1 MKRNL
6 VLRKYG
12 YKSLYK
18 RKIIQIGYTAWLYD
32 VVYMSLIRNTADKI
46 QIQKKQE
53 HKIQDTMMKIV

>member
-46 QIQKKQE
+46 QIQKTGTQN
-53 HKIQDTMMKIV
+53 TRCMMKIV